1 MKQEHIELFSL
12 HANFCRTMGNAK
24 RLMILSVL
32 ANGEANVGEIAE
44 AIKVPMTNVSQH
56 LNILKSSNIVRS
68 RKDGQLVIY
77 SLTDPRITDACNL
90 IRSVLVS
97 FMKERGSM
105 AKVMDMEYLTL

>member
-24 RLMILSVL
+24 RLMIISVL
-32 ANGEANVGEIAE
+32 AKGEASVGEIAE

-68 RKDGQLVIY
+68 RKNKQTVIY
-77 SLTDPRITDACNL
+77 SLTDNRITDACNL
-90 IRSVLVS
+90 IRSLLVS
-97 FMKERGSM
+97 FIKKRGTM
-105 AKVMDMEYLTL
+105 AEEMDFDF